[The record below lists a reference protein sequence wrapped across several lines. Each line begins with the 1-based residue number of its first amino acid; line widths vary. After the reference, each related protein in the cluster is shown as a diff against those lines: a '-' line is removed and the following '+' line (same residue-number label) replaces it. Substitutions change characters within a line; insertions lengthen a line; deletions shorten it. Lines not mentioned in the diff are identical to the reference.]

1 MRCMRLSRS
10 SRSLCVLVVCA
21 MSLIAVTTTLD
32 VTRRVAVADSLPRLV
47 MRDQVVGEA
56 QGPAVVV
63 VSLSA
68 PSASTV
74 TVNYLSA
81 LVTANNIDFSSV
93 SGSLTFAPGETTKS
107 VSVAITNDTVA
118 ENLESFTL
126 GLSSVVNASIETPLV
141 TVEIVDNDTL
151 VSSPPVSVRDEV
163 VDESAGTAVVPV
175 ILGAASASTITVG
188 YTTVSGTATA
198 GADFTAV
205 TGTLTFGA
213 GETAHNIVVPI
224 TDDAVAEQPETFTVV
239 LSNPTN
245 ATILGG
251 VSTVTIGLSDLA
263 QVSLPRLV
271 MRDQVVGEAQGPAVV
286 VVSLSAPSAST
297 VTVNYLS
304 ALVTANNIDF
314 SSVSG
319 SLTFAPGET
328 TKSVSVAITNDTVAE
343 NLELFT
349 LGLSSAV
356 NASIETPLV
365 TVEIVDNDTLVSSP
379 PVSVRDEVVDES
391 AGTAVVPV
399 ILGAASAST
408 ITVGYT
414 TVSGTATA
422 GADFTAVTG
431 TLTFGAGET
440 AHNIVVPITDDAVA
454 EQPETFTVVLS
465 NPTNATILGGVS
477 TVTIGLSD
485 LAQVSL
491 PRLVMRD
498 QVVGEAQGPA
508 VVVVSLSAPSA
519 STVTVNYLSA
529 LVTANNIDFSSV
541 SGSLT
546 FAPGETTKSVSV
558 AITNDTVAEN
568 LELFTLG
575 LSTR

>member
-1 MRCMRLSRS
+1 MN
-10 SRSLCVLVVCA
+10 V
-21 MSLIAVTTTLD
+21 
-32 VTRRVAVADSLPRLV
+32 
-47 MRDQVVGEA
+47 
-56 QGPAVVV
+56 
-63 VSLSA
+63 
-68 PSASTV
+68 
-74 TVNYLSA
+74 
-81 LVTANNIDFSSV
+81 
-93 SGSLTFAPGETTKS
+93 
-107 VSVAITNDTVA
+107 
-118 ENLESFTL
+118 
-126 GLSSVVNASIETPLV
+126 SIETPLV

-328 TKSVSVAITNDTVAE
+328 TKSISVAITNDTVAE
-343 NLELFT
+343 NLESFT

-440 AHNIVVPITDDAVA
+440 AHNIVVPIIDDSVA

-529 LVTANNIDFSSV
+529 LVTANNHRFLECVGVVDV
-541 SGSLT
+541 RSGGDDEVDQRGDHERHGGGE
-546 FAPGETTKSVSV
+546 PGVVHVGVVERGERVDRDAV
-558 AITNDTVAEN
+558 GD
-568 LELFTLG
+568 G
-575 LSTR
+575 GDRRQ